1 MFKYKHYVI
10 FITLVIFGLAAF
22 FLISSGYYPILSIN
36 GTMISARTF
45 WKNYQAGSLYYQN
58 ILLTY
63 ELEIEEKD
71 VISETD
77 LKRSVLTQIIEN
89 NLIDQEVRREL
100 GDDLDLLVTNK
111 LSDLGSQAKLQ
122 EAAQTLYGL
131 PLNDFEQEIL
141 VPLAKQEILT
151 GRLFLDGENLD
162 AWLSN
167 NKKVSDIKIFS
178 REFYWDGEEVQVSND

>member
-1 MFKYKHYVI
+1 
-10 FITLVIFGLAAF
+10 
-22 FLISSGYYPILSIN
+22 
-36 GTMISARTF
+36 MISARTF

-111 LSDLGSQAKLQ
+111 KSRIKGFKMD
-122 EAAQTLYGL
+122 
-131 PLNDFEQEIL
+131 NVDFFICDNPQ
-141 VPLAKQEILT
+141 
-151 GRLFLDGENLD
+151 
-162 AWLSN
+162 
-167 NKKVSDIKIFS
+167 
-178 REFYWDGEEVQVSND
+178 

>member
-162 AWLSN
+162 TWLSDS
-167 NKKVSDIKIFS
+167 KKVSDIKIFS
-178 REFYWDGEEVQVSND
+178 REFYWDGQEVQLSKK

>member
-162 AWLSN
+162 TWLSN

>member
-162 AWLSN
+162 TWLSN
-167 NKKVSDIKIFS
+167 NKKVSNIKIFS

>member
-36 GTMISARTF
+36 GTMISARTI

-162 AWLSN
+162 TWLSN

-178 REFYWDGEEVQVSND
+178 REFYWDGQEVQLSKK

>member
-162 AWLSN
+162 TWLSN

-178 REFYWDGEEVQVSND
+178 REFYWDGQEVQLSKK

>member
-162 AWLSN
+162 TWLSDS
-167 NKKVSDIKIFS
+167 KKVSDIKIFS

>member
-178 REFYWDGEEVQVSND
+178 REFYWDGQEVQLSKK

>member
-1 MFKYKHYVI
+1 
-10 FITLVIFGLAAF
+10 
-22 FLISSGYYPILSIN
+22 
-36 GTMISARTF
+36 MISARTF

-162 AWLSN
+162 TWLSN
-167 NKKVSDIKIFS
+167 NKKVSNIKIFS